1 MYMELQILANLDLE
15 GYEEETKK
23 FKFCLQYAYNIV
35 RKQANLHKMQCE
47 KTLHAQQ
54 NIQA

>member
-1 MYMELQILANLDLE
+1 MELQILANLDLE

-23 FKFCLQYAYNIV
+23 SKFCLQYAYNIV
-35 RKQANLHKMQCE
+35 RKQAIFHKMQCE